1 MSTATKATW
10 GALCWAAAAPV
21 FLIAN
26 VVVGLAWA
34 PPGFS
39 WATNNISD
47 LGNVTCG
54 IWDTTRPRYVCSP
67 WHTTMNIAFVLTALL
82 LLAGLLLTWR
92 TLGAGRALRAGRG
105 MMLLWPVG
113 LALAGLFP
121 ADTHENLHFLAAM
134 LIFGPANAGLVVAG
148 FAHRDTPMGRLR
160 PITLAAGLLAV
171 AGSVLFLAQ
180 QGLGIGLGAMERVA
194 ALPFLAWT
202 LVIGVHTLISQPH
215 HAPARPVL
223 VSLRSSAVTYH
234 RPGHV
239 DGPTSGKNDR
249 YESRGI
255 PR

>member
-21 FLIAN
+21 FLLAN

-67 WHTTMNIAFVLTALL
+67 WHTTMNAAFVLTALL

-92 TLGAGRALRAGRG
+92 TLGSGRAVRTGQCL
-105 MMLLWPVG
+105 MLLWPVG
-113 LALAGLFP
+113 LGLAGFFP

-134 LIFGPANAGLVVAG
+134 LIFGPGNAALLVAA
-148 FAHRDTPMGRLR
+148 FARRETRLSRLR
-160 PITLAAGLLAV
+160 PITLASGLLAV
-171 AGSVLFLAQ
+171 AGSVLFLTQ
-180 QGLGIGLGAMERVA
+180 QTPAIGPGGMERVA
-194 ALPFLAWT
+194 AFTFPVWAFSVAVHILTTHPHRSPPVPFAGTDLPN
-202 LVIGVHTLISQPH
+202 H
-215 HAPARPVL
+215 R
-223 VSLRSSAVTYH
+223 RSALN
-234 RPGHV
+234 P
-239 DGPTSGKNDR
+239 
-249 YESRGI
+249 
-255 PR
+255 